1 MQNLHVSIIG
11 AGLGGLCLA
20 QGLARAGID
29 FDVYERDARTDSRV
43 QGYRLRIDAT
53 GQAALAHCLP
63 PDLYALFQQSC
74 STHDRPGAM
83 LDARLRPLPQRASA
97 TWRLDDADTAP
108 DRSAHRQTL
117 REILLAGLDGRVHFG
132 HGCAG
137 MDAGGPRLEGIRAR
151 PGTLVVAADG
161 VHSAL
166 RRQHLPHAVPA
177 DTGTVTIFGMAPAGS
192 LAPDGLPPDLRD
204 GAGVVF
210 GAGYALV
217 LDAMRLAALPPLAR
231 RLAPGCTL
239 TAVPGY
245 QYWAIIGERRAVLGA
260 DDADAATHANRQ
272 DDTMTGARWQQAAQ
286 RLLAPVHPAL
296 AAMVAASDP
305 QDVYKRQV
313 LGQVHAIVGAPAL
326 FAEHQDA
333 IARQRAALDQLLDA
347 VMADHAIADDDQGL
361 HGSRGGRCAH
371 GSIQAGPF
379 GFQKTNGARD
389 CWVRAPLPAKLA
401 LSGRTRARY
410 GNQSNKRAIAA
421 TPERRP
427 ATSCA
432 AHPNGSATHQSGAIA
447 HHRARRAPSGS
458 PPCRRH
464 STGMELASTGHR
476 PGHAGNQG
484 NGALPARPLAAQAG
498 RFLFWSRA

>member
-43 QGYRLRIDAT
+43 QGYRLRIDAS

-74 STHDRPGAM
+74 STHDCPGAM

-97 TWRLDDADTAP
+97 TWRLEDADTAP

-117 REILLAGLDGRVHFG
+117 REILLAGLEGHVHFG

-192 LAPDGLPPDLRD
+192 LAPDGLPEDLRD

-217 LDAMRLAALPPLAR
+217 LDAMQLAALPALAQ
-231 RLAPGCTL
+231 RLAPACTL

-260 DDADAATHANRQ
+260 DGADAATHANRQ
-272 DDTMTGARWQQAAQ
+272 DDTATGARWQQAAQ

-305 QDVYKRQV
+305 RGIALKTVYQAPPLPQWSQAGLTF
-313 LGQVHAIVGAPAL
+313 LGDAVHAMSPAGGLGANTAL
-326 FAEHQDA
+326 ADAQSLATRLAQVCKGLPRGQALQDYE
-333 IARQRAALDQLLDA
+333 
-347 VMADHAIADDDQGL
+347 ADL
-361 HGSRGGRCAH
+361 
-371 GSIQAGPF
+371 
-379 GFQKTNGARD
+379 
-389 CWVRAPLPAKLA
+389 
-401 LSGRTRARY
+401 RAR
-410 GNQSNKRAIAA
+410 GDRAVQQSAEAA
-421 TPERRP
+421 
-427 ATSCA
+427 
-432 AHPNGSATHQSGAIA
+432 
-447 HHRARRAPSGS
+447 ARI
-458 PPCRRH
+458 
-464 STGMELASTGHR
+464 TGRG
-476 PGHAGNQG
+476 
-484 NGALPARPLAAQAG
+484 
-498 RFLFWSRA
+498 

>member
-166 RRQHLPHAVPA
+166 RRQHLPHAVPE
-177 DTGTVTIFGMAPAGS
+177 DTRTVTIFGMAPAGS

-217 LDAMRLAALPPLAR
+217 LDAMRLAALPALAQ
-231 RLAPGCTL
+231 RLAPECTL

-305 QDVYKRQV
+305 RGIALKAVYQAPPLPQWTQAGLTF
-313 LGQVHAIVGAPAL
+313 LGDAVHAMSPAGGLGANTAL
-326 FAEHQDA
+326 ADAQSLATRLAQVCKGLPRGQALQDYE
-333 IARQRAALDQLLDA
+333 
-347 VMADHAIADDDQGL
+347 ADL
-361 HGSRGGRCAH
+361 
-371 GSIQAGPF
+371 
-379 GFQKTNGARD
+379 
-389 CWVRAPLPAKLA
+389 
-401 LSGRTRARY
+401 RAR
-410 GNQSNKRAIAA
+410 GDRAVQQSAEAA
-421 TPERRP
+421 
-427 ATSCA
+427 
-432 AHPNGSATHQSGAIA
+432 
-447 HHRARRAPSGS
+447 ARI
-458 PPCRRH
+458 
-464 STGMELASTGHR
+464 TGRG
-476 PGHAGNQG
+476 
-484 NGALPARPLAAQAG
+484 
-498 RFLFWSRA
+498 

>member
-43 QGYRLRIDAT
+43 QGYRLRIDAS
-53 GQAALAHCLP
+53 GQAALVHCLP
-63 PDLYALFQQSC
+63 PDLYALFQHSC
-74 STHDRPGAM
+74 SPHDRPGAM
-83 LDARLRPLPQRASA
+83 LDAQLRPLPQRASA
-97 TWRLDDADTAP
+97 TWRLDDADAPP

-137 MDAGGPRLEGIRAR
+137 MDDGGPRLEGIRAR

-166 RRQHLPHAVPA
+166 RRQHLPQAAPE
-177 DTGTVTIFGMAPAGS
+177 DSGTVTIFGMAPAGS

-217 LDAMRLAALPPLAR
+217 LDAMKLAALPALAQ
-231 RLAPGCTL
+231 RLAPACAL

-245 QYWAIIGERRAVLGA
+245 QYWAIIGERSALPGA
-260 DDADAATHANRQ
+260 DDAAISASQR
-272 DDTMTGARWQQAAQ
+272 DDTATGARWQQAAQ

-305 QDVYKRQV
+305 RGIALKTVYQAPPLPQWTQAGLTFLGDAVHAMSPAGGLGANTALADAQSLATRLARVCKGLP
-313 LGQVHAIVGAPAL
+313 LGQAL
-326 FAEHQDA
+326 RDYEADLRWRGDRAVQQSAEA
-333 IARQRAALDQLLDA
+333 AARITGR
-347 VMADHAIADDDQGL
+347 
-361 HGSRGGRCAH
+361 SRRK
-371 GSIQAGPF
+371 P
-379 GFQKTNGARD
+379 R
-389 CWVRAPLPAKLA
+389 
-401 LSGRTRARY
+401 
-410 GNQSNKRAIAA
+410 
-421 TPERRP
+421 
-427 ATSCA
+427 
-432 AHPNGSATHQSGAIA
+432 
-447 HHRARRAPSGS
+447 
-458 PPCRRH
+458 
-464 STGMELASTGHR
+464 
-476 PGHAGNQG
+476 
-484 NGALPARPLAAQAG
+484 
-498 RFLFWSRA
+498 

>member
-63 PDLYALFQQSC
+63 PDLYALFQHSC
-74 STHDRPGAM
+74 STHDHPGAM
-83 LDARLRPLPQRASA
+83 LDAQLRPLPQRASA
-97 TWRLDDADTAP
+97 TWRLDDADTPP

-117 REILLAGLDGRVHFG
+117 REILLAGLVGRVHFG

-137 MDAGGPRLEGIRAR
+137 MDDSGPRLEGIRAR

-166 RRQHLPHAVPA
+166 RRQHLPLAVPE
-177 DTGTVTIFGMAPAGS
+177 DSGTVTIFGMAPAGS
-192 LAPDGLPPDLRD
+192 LASDGLPPALRD

-217 LDAMRLAALPPLAR
+217 LDAMKLAALPALAR
-231 RLAPGCTL
+231 RLAPACTL

-260 DDADAATHANRQ
+260 DDAAISASQR
-272 DDTMTGARWQQAAQ
+272 DDTATGARWQQAAQ

-296 AAMVAASDP
+296 AAMAAAGDP
-305 QDVYKRQV
+305 RGIALKTVYQAPPLPRWTQAGLTF
-313 LGQVHAIVGAPAL
+313 LGDAVHAMSPAGAWAPTPPWPMRNRWRRGWRRCAKACRWGRPCKTTKWICALAATGPSNNRPRPPPASPAGARACSREKQRRAGPQPRRLRARPAPVPARAPCAPCAGTTPVATPRPRRSAPA
-326 FAEHQDA
+326 
-333 IARQRAALDQLLDA
+333 
-347 VMADHAIADDDQGL
+347 V
-361 HGSRGGRCAH
+361 
-371 GSIQAGPF
+371 
-379 GFQKTNGARD
+379 
-389 CWVRAPLPAKLA
+389 
-401 LSGRTRARY
+401 
-410 GNQSNKRAIAA
+410 
-421 TPERRP
+421 
-427 ATSCA
+427 
-432 AHPNGSATHQSGAIA
+432 
-447 HHRARRAPSGS
+447 
-458 PPCRRH
+458 CR
-464 STGMELASTGHR
+464 
-476 PGHAGNQG
+476 
-484 NGALPARPLAAQAG
+484 
-498 RFLFWSRA
+498 

>member
-305 QDVYKRQV
+305 HGIALKTVYQAPPLPQWTQAGLTF
-313 LGQVHAIVGAPAL
+313 LGDAVHAMSPAGGLGANTAL
-326 FAEHQDA
+326 ADAQSLATRLAQVCKGLPRGQALQDYEADLCTRGDRAVQQSAEA
-333 IARQRAALDQLLDA
+333 AAR
-347 VMADHAIADDDQGL
+347 ITG
-361 HGSRGGRCAH
+361 RG
-371 GSIQAGPF
+371 
-379 GFQKTNGARD
+379 
-389 CWVRAPLPAKLA
+389 
-401 LSGRTRARY
+401 
-410 GNQSNKRAIAA
+410 
-421 TPERRP
+421 
-427 ATSCA
+427 
-432 AHPNGSATHQSGAIA
+432 
-447 HHRARRAPSGS
+447 
-458 PPCRRH
+458 
-464 STGMELASTGHR
+464 
-476 PGHAGNQG
+476 
-484 NGALPARPLAAQAG
+484 
-498 RFLFWSRA
+498 

>member
-97 TWRLDDADTAP
+97 TWRLEDADTAP

-137 MDAGGPRLEGIRAR
+137 MDAGGPRLEGIRAQ

-217 LDAMRLAALPPLAR
+217 LDAMQLAALPALAQ

-272 DDTMTGARWQQAAQ
+272 DDTTTGARWQQAAQ

-305 QDVYKRQV
+305 RGIALKTVYQAPPLPQWSQAGLTF
-313 LGQVHAIVGAPAL
+313 LGDAVHAMSPAGGLGANTSLADAQSLATRLAQVCKGLPRGQAL
-326 FAEHQDA
+326 QDYE
-333 IARQRAALDQLLDA
+333 
-347 VMADHAIADDDQGL
+347 ADL
-361 HGSRGGRCAH
+361 
-371 GSIQAGPF
+371 
-379 GFQKTNGARD
+379 
-389 CWVRAPLPAKLA
+389 
-401 LSGRTRARY
+401 RAR
-410 GNQSNKRAIAA
+410 GDRAVQQSAEAA
-421 TPERRP
+421 
-427 ATSCA
+427 
-432 AHPNGSATHQSGAIA
+432 
-447 HHRARRAPSGS
+447 ARI
-458 PPCRRH
+458 
-464 STGMELASTGHR
+464 TGRG
-476 PGHAGNQG
+476 
-484 NGALPARPLAAQAG
+484 
-498 RFLFWSRA
+498 

>member
-74 STHDRPGAM
+74 STHDRPGAL

-117 REILLAGLDGRVHFG
+117 REILLAGLEGHVHFG

-137 MDAGGPRLEGIRAR
+137 MDAGGPRLEGIRTR

-166 RRQHLPHAVPA
+166 RRQHLPHTVPA

-192 LAPDGLPPDLRD
+192 LAPDGLPADLRD

-217 LDAMRLAALPPLAR
+217 LDAMQLAALPALAQ

-272 DDTMTGARWQQAAQ
+272 DDTATGARWQQAAQ

-296 AAMVAASDP
+296 ATMVAASDP
-305 QDVYKRQV
+305 RGIALKTVYQAPPLPQWSQAGLAFLGDAVHAMSPAGGLGANTALADAQSLATRLAQV
-313 LGQVHAIVGAPAL
+313 CKGLPLGQAL
-326 FAEHQDA
+326 QDYE
-333 IARQRAALDQLLDA
+333 
-347 VMADHAIADDDQGL
+347 ADL
-361 HGSRGGRCAH
+361 
-371 GSIQAGPF
+371 
-379 GFQKTNGARD
+379 
-389 CWVRAPLPAKLA
+389 
-401 LSGRTRARY
+401 RAR
-410 GNQSNKRAIAA
+410 GDRAVQQSAEAA
-421 TPERRP
+421 
-427 ATSCA
+427 
-432 AHPNGSATHQSGAIA
+432 
-447 HHRARRAPSGS
+447 ARI
-458 PPCRRH
+458 
-464 STGMELASTGHR
+464 TGRG
-476 PGHAGNQG
+476 
-484 NGALPARPLAAQAG
+484 
-498 RFLFWSRA
+498 

>member
-1 MQNLHVSIIG
+1 
-11 AGLGGLCLA
+11 
-20 QGLARAGID
+20 
-29 FDVYERDARTDSRV
+29 
-43 QGYRLRIDAT
+43 
-53 GQAALAHCLP
+53 
-63 PDLYALFQQSC
+63 
-74 STHDRPGAM
+74 M

-305 QDVYKRQV
+305 HGIALKTVYQAPPLPQWTQAGLTF
-313 LGQVHAIVGAPAL
+313 LGDAVHAMSPAGGLGANTAL
-326 FAEHQDA
+326 ADAQSLATRLAQVCKGLPRGQALQDYEADLCTRGDRAVQQSAEA
-333 IARQRAALDQLLDA
+333 AAR
-347 VMADHAIADDDQGL
+347 ITG
-361 HGSRGGRCAH
+361 RG
-371 GSIQAGPF
+371 
-379 GFQKTNGARD
+379 
-389 CWVRAPLPAKLA
+389 
-401 LSGRTRARY
+401 
-410 GNQSNKRAIAA
+410 
-421 TPERRP
+421 
-427 ATSCA
+427 
-432 AHPNGSATHQSGAIA
+432 
-447 HHRARRAPSGS
+447 
-458 PPCRRH
+458 
-464 STGMELASTGHR
+464 
-476 PGHAGNQG
+476 
-484 NGALPARPLAAQAG
+484 
-498 RFLFWSRA
+498 

>member
-63 PDLYALFQQSC
+63 PDLYALFQHSC
-74 STHDRPGAM
+74 STHDRPGAL

-97 TWRLDDADTAP
+97 TWRKENADTAP

-117 REILLAGLDGRVHFG
+117 REILLAGLEGHVHFG

-192 LAPDGLPPDLRD
+192 LAPDGLPADLRD

-217 LDAMRLAALPPLAR
+217 LDAMQLAALPALAQ
-231 RLAPGCTL
+231 RLAPACTL

-260 DDADAATHANRQ
+260 DGADAATHANRQ
-272 DDTMTGARWQQAAQ
+272 DDTATGARWQQAAQ

-305 QDVYKRQV
+305 RGIALKTVYQAPPLPQWSQAGLTFLGDAVHAMSPAGGLGANTALADAQSLATRLAQV
-313 LGQVHAIVGAPAL
+313 CKGLPLGQAL
-326 FAEHQDA
+326 QDYE
-333 IARQRAALDQLLDA
+333 
-347 VMADHAIADDDQGL
+347 ADL
-361 HGSRGGRCAH
+361 
-371 GSIQAGPF
+371 
-379 GFQKTNGARD
+379 
-389 CWVRAPLPAKLA
+389 
-401 LSGRTRARY
+401 RARSDRAVQ
-410 GNQSNKRAIAA
+410 QSAEAA
-421 TPERRP
+421 
-427 ATSCA
+427 
-432 AHPNGSATHQSGAIA
+432 
-447 HHRARRAPSGS
+447 ARI
-458 PPCRRH
+458 
-464 STGMELASTGHR
+464 TGRG
-476 PGHAGNQG
+476 
-484 NGALPARPLAAQAG
+484 
-498 RFLFWSRA
+498 